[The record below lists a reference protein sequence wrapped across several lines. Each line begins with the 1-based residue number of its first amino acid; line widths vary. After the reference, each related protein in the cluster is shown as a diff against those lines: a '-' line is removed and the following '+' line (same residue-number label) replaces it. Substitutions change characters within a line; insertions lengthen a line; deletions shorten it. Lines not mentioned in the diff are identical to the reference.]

1 MAAARESLPIRPPA
15 KRNPCYCVMIY
26 RLNSRKVFRRKRSN
40 TYALVM
46 CVPPCCGS
54 EVVANTEGKGAKED
68 GADAVRIKVR
78 GWRRRCEQ
86 KGGRCQYSALHCWS
100 KLACY
105 KSPESEQA
113 MQCKLNA
120 LNDAVMRLSF
130 AQPDLLVVLAALPAK
145 LLSGSWHLWRRL
157 HGCVARPERLTKPSY
172 A

>member
-1 MAAARESLPIRPPA
+1 
-15 KRNPCYCVMIY
+15 
-26 RLNSRKVFRRKRSN
+26 
-40 TYALVM
+40 M

-113 MQCKLNA
+113 MQIERFERCGYAIVFRTARFACCIGGLACKA
-120 LNDAVMRLSF
+120 AIW
-130 AQPDLLVVLAALPAK
+130 VVASLAT
-145 LLSGSWHLWRRL
+145 
-157 HGCVARPERLTKPSY
+157 VARLRG
-172 A
+172 